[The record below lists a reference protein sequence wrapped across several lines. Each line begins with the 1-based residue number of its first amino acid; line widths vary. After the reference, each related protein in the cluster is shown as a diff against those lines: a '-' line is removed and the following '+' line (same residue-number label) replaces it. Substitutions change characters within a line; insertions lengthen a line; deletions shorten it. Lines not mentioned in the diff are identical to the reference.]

1 MDLGDLAQ
9 NRTITSGPQGIVQ
22 DYYLDFRRYLHAL
35 LLPLACLMGAASALV
50 AIGFPSLFYLNLV
63 RPLDTLLAG
72 VRHVNAGD
80 LQTTMP
86 IRYHD
91 EIGFLTESFN
101 STVAKLRDSI
111 ATLETR
117 VAERTADLTQVNV
130 RLRGEIDQRE
140 AAQAQLLAQQRSL
153 ATAEERERLGRE
165 LHDGL
170 GQVMGYVNV
179 QSQAVQSLLADGQTA
194 AAQTNLQQMAQAAQD
209 AHADIRNYILGLR
222 LPATAPGDLRQTLEA
237 YLRQFAESH
246 GIQAALSYPADPPCA
261 PFAPA
266 VEEQVL
272 RIVQEALT
280 NVRKHAAAAHVE
292 LLFSFTGEQAQIVI
306 SDDGRGFEI
315 GDWGLGIA
323 GDKPQIANRK
333 SQIGNHFGL
342 SVMRERAAQVG
353 GRLELRS
360 APGQGTRVLLTL
372 PCAASLPDKVDETRE
387 MRVLLVDDHPL
398 FLDGLRNLLV
408 ARGISVIGLA
418 RDGLEAQEQARALHP
433 NLIVMDLEM
442 PRCNGLEAVRAIKAQ
457 LPEIKIVVLTVSE
470 SEGDLF
476 EAIKAGA
483 SGYLLKTWMPAS
495 LSSCW
500 PASCAGKRRCR
511 LRWPPALWR
520 NGRPPSPLAGGTRGG
535 SLAWGR
541 RGGFRLN

>member
-1 MDLGDLAQ
+1 M
-9 NRTITSGPQGIVQ
+9 Q

-222 LPATAPGDLRQTLEA
+222 SPTPAPGDLRQTLEA

-292 LLFSFTGEQAQIVI
+292 LLFSFTGEQAQIII
-306 SDDGRGFEI
+306 SDVSSQFFGES
-315 GDWGLGIA
+315 LAVA
-323 GDKPQIANRK
+323 G
-333 SQIGNHFGL
+333 
-342 SVMRERAAQVG
+342 
-353 GRLELRS
+353 
-360 APGQGTRVLLTL
+360 LLTE
-372 PCAASLPDKVDETRE
+372 PPWGADR
-387 MRVLLVDDHPL
+387 H
-398 FLDGLRNLLV
+398 LR
-408 ARGISVIGLA
+408 RWQGI
-418 RDGLEAQEQARALHP
+418 
-433 NLIVMDLEM
+433 
-442 PRCNGLEAVRAIKAQ
+442 
-457 LPEIKIVVLTVSE
+457 
-470 SEGDLF
+470 
-476 EAIKAGA
+476 
-483 SGYLLKTWMPAS
+483 
-495 LSSCW
+495 
-500 PASCAGKRRCR
+500 
-511 LRWPPALWR
+511 
-520 NGRPPSPLAGGTRGG
+520 
-535 SLAWGR
+535 
-541 RGGFRLN
+541 

>member
-1 MDLGDLAQ
+1 
-9 NRTITSGPQGIVQ
+9 
-22 DYYLDFRRYLHAL
+22 
-35 LLPLACLMGAASALV
+35 MGAASALV

-72 VRHVNAGD
+72 VRRANAGD
-80 LQTTMP
+80 LQANMP
-86 IRYHD
+86 IHYHD

-222 LPATAPGDLRQTLEA
+222 SPTPAPGDLHQTLEA

-280 NVRKHAAAAHVE
+280 NVRKHAAATRVE
-292 LLFSFTGEQAQIVI
+292 VLFSFTGEQAQIVI
-306 SDDGRGFEI
+306 SDDGAGFEI

-333 SQIGNHFGL
+333 SAIT
-342 SVMRERAAQVG
+342 
-353 GRLELRS
+353 S
-360 APGQGTRVLLTL
+360 AS
-372 PCAASLPDKVDETRE
+372 A
-387 MRVLLVDDHPL
+387 
-398 FLDGLRNLLV
+398 
-408 ARGISVIGLA
+408 
-418 RDGLEAQEQARALHP
+418 
-433 NLIVMDLEM
+433 
-442 PRCNGLEAVRAIKAQ
+442 
-457 LPEIKIVVLTVSE
+457 
-470 SEGDLF
+470 
-476 EAIKAGA
+476 
-483 SGYLLKTWMPAS
+483 
-495 LSSCW
+495 
-500 PASCAGKRRCR
+500 
-511 LRWPPALWR
+511 
-520 NGRPPSPLAGGTRGG
+520 
-535 SLAWGR
+535 
-541 RGGFRLN
+541 